1 MEQKK
6 MVSVVKQNPEN
17 KVYLICLRTEEGDMW
32 DIVEGRLEAWEYIKD
47 KCIYTN
53 VNVEESFILVDT
65 LTLNKRKPIYNF
77 MKYTESMIENTDGFD
92 IEDYVKGDVIE
103 STEDRD
109 AEQESA
115 SNDETAD
122 RQFSMQSLMNGDY
135 STRVLK

>member
-1 MEQKK
+1 
-6 MVSVVKQNPEN
+6 
-17 KVYLICLRTEEGDMW
+17 MW

-47 KCIYTN
+47 KCMYTN

-103 STEDRD
+103 STEDGNT
-109 AEQESA
+109 EQESA

>member
-1 MEQKK
+1 

-47 KCIYTN
+47 KCMYTN

-92 IEDYVKGDVIE
+92 IEDHVKGDVIE

-109 AEQESA
+109 TEQESA
-115 SNDETAD
+115 DNDETAD
-122 RQFSMQSLMNGDY
+122 RQFSMESLMNGDY